1 MLWVFCIGPSVDS
14 GLLIGSYVM
23 SALAILHWVLAQN
36 KEQPGASDQLLVMLL
51 MIFPFIAMYYFLVLR
66 PQKKKAREREA
77 MLGALKK
84 GDRVLSVGG
93 IYGVVRSIKDDEIIL
108 AVDEQK
114 DVRIRVTRNAISQIV
129 QAAGSKNDNKA

>member
-1 MLWVFCIGPSVDS
+1 
-14 GLLIGSYVM
+14 M